1 MIKTIFLLSLVGLA
15 DSVYLTVKH
24 FTHSDIN
31 CSIFNECDLVTTS
44 AYSTILD
51 IPVALLGVIFY
62 GLLIALTINK
72 KSLVSLL
79 IISSI
84 GFFASMWFVYVQA
97 FVLESFCLYCIISAG
112 ISTMIFILSLILM
125 IKYKKHET
133 IS

>member
-1 MIKTIFLLSLVGLA
+1 
-15 DSVYLTVKH
+15 
-24 FTHSDIN
+24 
-31 CSIFNECDLVTTS
+31 
-44 AYSTILD
+44 
-51 IPVALLGVIFY
+51 PVALLGVIFY
-62 GLLIALTINK
+62 GLLIALTIK

>member
-62 GLLIALTINK
+62 GLLIALTIK

-97 FVLESFCLYCIISAG
+97 FVLESFCLYCMGFWRINYPD
-112 ISTMIFILSLILM
+112 T
-125 IKYKKHET
+125 
-133 IS
+133 